1 MKNIQQSYIIAVF
14 KKEEEQDML
23 NYQGNSYGT
32 IKKTRDKVFKYT
44 GAVANISKDMQILWY
59 IARNVL

>member
-1 MKNIQQSYIIAVF
+1 MF
-14 KKEEEQDML
+14 KREEEQDML

-44 GAVANISKDMQILWY
+44 EAVANISKDMQRLWY
-59 IARNVL
+59 IAKNVL